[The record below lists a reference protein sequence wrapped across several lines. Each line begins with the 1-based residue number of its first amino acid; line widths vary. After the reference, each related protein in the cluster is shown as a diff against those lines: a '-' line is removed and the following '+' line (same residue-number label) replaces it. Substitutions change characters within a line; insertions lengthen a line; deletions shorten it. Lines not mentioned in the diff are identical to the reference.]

1 MNPQTEQQSE
11 SSEDMETAVAEYLA
25 AHPGFFEQHSELL
38 TELRLPHTS
47 GEAVSLVERQLAV
60 LREKCAGYEQRL
72 ERLVEVGRNN
82 DILMDQLHNL
92 TLALIEAANLDE
104 ALTVLEDHLHKQFQ
118 ADAVELRLFSSAVL
132 EDASILTPS
141 EQEGLSQFHSFFDRG
156 RPLCGRLSRGQLDYL
171 FGPEA
176 DDVQSTA
183 LLPLRGESIV
193 GMLAIGS
200 GDEGRFHGDMGT
212 DFLRRL
218 AEVAS
223 KRLELVSEPG
233 A

>member
-1 MNPQTEQQSE
+1 MSPQAEQQSI
-11 SSEDMETAVAEYLA
+11 SSEEMEAQVADYLA

-38 TELRLPHTS
+38 MELRLPHTR
-47 GEAVSLVERQLAV
+47 GEAVSLVERQLAA
-60 LREKCAGYEQRL
+60 LREKCAGYEQKL
-72 ERLVEVGRNN
+72 ETLMEVGHKN
-82 DILMDQLHNL
+82 DILMDQLHSL

-104 ALTVLEDHLHKQFQ
+104 VLTVLEDHLHKQFQ
-118 ADAVELRLFSSAVL
+118 ADAVELRLFSPAVL
-132 EDASILTPS
+132 EDASGLAPS
-141 EQEGLSQFHSFFDRG
+141 EQEGFAQFHTFFSKG
-156 RPLCGRLSRGQLDYL
+156 LPLCGRLTRGQLDYL
-171 FGPEA
+171 FGPGAE
-176 DDVQSTA
+176 DVRSTA

-200 GDEGRFHGDMGT
+200 GDEGRFHGGMGT